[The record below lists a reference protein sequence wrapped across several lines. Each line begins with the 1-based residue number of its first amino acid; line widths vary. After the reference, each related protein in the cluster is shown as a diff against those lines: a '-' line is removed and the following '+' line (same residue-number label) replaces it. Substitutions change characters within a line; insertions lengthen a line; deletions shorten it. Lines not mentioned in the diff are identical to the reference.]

1 MVPSSESLLDKQ
13 HVRLLLMVIVT
24 VLLNFGL
31 FFILNFLAPLVSGL
45 VVGYLVAKHTDAII
59 VAFLGTALSYFAVF
73 LLTDWIL
80 GFTYALSDVAF
91 AIIIMGCIG
100 VLGGVIGSILAT
112 KRFAAT

>member
-1 MVPSSESLLDKQ
+1 MVPSSESLLGKQ
-13 HVRLLLMVIVT
+13 RVRLLLMVIVT
-24 VLLNFGL
+24 MLLNFGL

-59 VAFLGTALSYFAVF
+59 VTCIGTALSYFAVF

-80 GFTYALSDVAF
+80 GFTYALSDVAV
-91 AIIIMGCIG
+91 AIIIMVGIG
-100 VLGGVIGSILAT
+100 VLGGLIGSILGT